1 MVPVGGPVEEK
12 SWITQRT
19 RTTVLKLV
27 SVEMSGHKSPIVL
40 VLTGIILYFQ
50 ALPTLLP
57 FGGHFYYKV
66 FISGLDFPPERQ
78 MQIQKCRLDISLLL
92 CLLHS
97 VKGNFIFSVTQATN
111 LTVFPDSVPSYTA
124 YPNKEMQ
131 QYSLLAQP
139 LTRIQDLTTTHH
151 PLHLPCSETAR
162 PFTWTAALLSV
173 PLLLVPPFCD
183 ASPPTPTEQLR

>member
-27 SVEMSGHKSPIVL
+27 SVEMGGHKSPIVL

-66 FISGLDFPPERQ
+66 FISGLDFPPERDR
-78 MQIQKCRLDISLLL
+78 K
-92 CLLHS
+92 S
-97 VKGNFIFSVTQATN
+97 VV
-111 LTVFPDSVPSYTA
+111 
-124 YPNKEMQ
+124 
-131 QYSLLAQP
+131 
-139 LTRIQDLTTTHH
+139 
-151 PLHLPCSETAR
+151 
-162 PFTWTAALLSV
+162 
-173 PLLLVPPFCD
+173 
-183 ASPPTPTEQLR
+183 